1 MLVVT
6 PRQCLTMASMQLCK
20 SSSYIAR
27 LTATLRPR
35 EGAWFQSCWDNARI
49 CPSIGVSGYKGLDW
63 FCLTPTCPSCE
74 QLPPEQNMSECF
86 VQDLWLR
93 LALGWQERTKLLAFS
108 YLCTEKQHNG
118 DHLSKLFWCW
128 EDRTPKARVC
138 QQCRSVVCD
147 MWQLR

>member
-6 PRQCLTMASMQLCK
+6 PRQCLTMVSMQLCK

-27 LTATLRPR
+27 LTATLRTR

-108 YLCTEKQHNG
+108 YLCTEKSIMG
-118 DHLSKLFWCW
+118 IIWASFSGAG
-128 EDRTPKARVC
+128 KAGQPRLVC
-138 QQCRSVVCD
+138 ASNAVLLCPTCGN
-147 MWQLR
+147 